1 MDARH
6 ARDIGEFV
14 RREGVEYVEA
24 PAYQRRRRRRSV
36 GDHRKANAIDQRP
49 LAAADPV
56 GRAGQ
61 RPVSIETRPVDLML
75 VPPPAPAEGAGPD
88 WIAPVAVATD
98 RTAVGDAGA
107 PPVQPRH
114 SAPA

>member
-61 RPVSIETRPVDLML
+61 LPVSLETRQVDLLLSSEEHTSELPSLMRI
-75 VPPPAPAEGAGPD
+75 PY
-88 WIAPVAVATD
+88 AVFCLKKKNN
-98 RTAVGDAGA
+98 
-107 PPVQPRH
+107 
-114 SAPA
+114 